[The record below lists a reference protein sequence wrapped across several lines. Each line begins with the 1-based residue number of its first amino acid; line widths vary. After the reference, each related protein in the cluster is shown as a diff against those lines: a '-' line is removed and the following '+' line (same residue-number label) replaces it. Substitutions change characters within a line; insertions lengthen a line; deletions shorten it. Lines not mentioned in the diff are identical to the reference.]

1 MGLEEE
7 AHLELIKVNHGE
19 EERMSARGDPEK
31 NPEERAKGTRR
42 PKSQERF
49 HGRDRISTIEEV
61 RTGKLETTGEA
72 VGIRASNTHG
82 LVTAFTGGYEISRS
96 TIGPRD
102 EDRRYI
108 RHHPRGRNLRE
119 SRWKS
124 GH

>member
-1 MGLEEE
+1 MEGLEEE

-31 NPEERAKGTRR
+31 TPEERAKGARR

-72 VGIRASNTHG
+72 VGIGH
-82 LVTAFTGGYEISRS
+82 
-96 TIGPRD
+96 
-102 EDRRYI
+102 
-108 RHHPRGRNLRE
+108 
-119 SRWKS
+119 KS
-124 GH
+124 